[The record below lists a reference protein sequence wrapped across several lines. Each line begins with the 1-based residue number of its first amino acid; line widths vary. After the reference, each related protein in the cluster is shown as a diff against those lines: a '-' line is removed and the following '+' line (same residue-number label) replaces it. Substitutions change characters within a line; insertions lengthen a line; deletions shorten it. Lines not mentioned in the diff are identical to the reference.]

1 MKGTKCAFGW
11 LLLFVALLAGAFY
24 DAGKQENFLL
34 ATSKPFKGV
43 TAWIRHMLYHPWISI
58 PPSPDWR
65 FLPAVIGSEIWL
77 LRISDGTLVRRL
89 KGGQDPLALRTSDFK
104 YLVRFSPDG
113 QLLGVVTI
121 IKYTGD
127 KSYTNHFFASVWRI
141 KDGKQL
147 YQFNRYVPIT
157 VVWNA
162 DACLLSDGT
171 LYIACAFYE
180 GKKAKTA
187 LWRIR
192 KGKWDLVKTW
202 QVGANLA
209 FSPNGKWLA
218 ISLDHTTQLWRLTPS
233 TPRLVHK
240 LPNMGKVLNFSHNSQ
255 FLAISIKI
263 PDEPRRVSVYQIAD
277 GQLVGRFKV
286 VEKER
291 EIAYSLS
298 VAPNGRL
305 IAILS
310 SHSSI
315 DYLRIW
321 QVRDGKQVCSLEWK
335 EESITEVIGF
345 SPDGR
350 QVAFIAPSGLYFW
363 NIANGQ
369 LKRVSDFEGG
379 FLTDIVFAPKPLP
392 FVATTGDP
400 YIRIWEVSTGRLVKI
415 LKATPYESDA
425 WRIAFS
431 PDGRF
436 LASGAAGDCG
446 DDTISVWQVE
456 GWRELWRKLNHH
468 GASSA
473 ISVAFSPD
481 SELLA
486 SCGWDGTIRFWR
498 TKDGQPLNVIK
509 GQVIER
515 KKVMFDNQERE
526 VEWRERFHTLAF
538 LADGKT
544 LITGGSLGIAFWDVP
559 TGQLL
564 KRWTKEQ
571 EVWSIALSPDGQW
584 LAIGTKHGY
593 IALYRLIDGE
603 CLWRYK
609 IASHEIRVAVAM
621 SPDGQ
626 FLACSNGE
634 VRRVADGMVVQRLP
648 NLLGHI
654 FQIAFSPD
662 GKWLGIACRYGLLMW
677 Q

>member
-1 MKGTKCAFGW
+1 MKGTKCTFGW
-11 LLLFVALLAGAFY
+11 LLLFAAILAGAFY
-24 DAGKQENFLL
+24 DAGKQEHFLL

-43 TAWIRHMLYHPWISI
+43 TAWIRHSWISVR
-58 PPSPDWR
+58 PSPDWR

-77 LRISDGTLVRRL
+77 LRTSDGTLVRRL
-89 KGGQDPLALRTSDFK
+89 KGGQDPLALKTSDFT

-147 YQFNRYVPIT
+147 YQFSRYVPIT
-157 VVWNA
+157 VVRNA

-180 GKKAKTA
+180 GKRAKTA

-192 KGKWDLVKTW
+192 KEKWDLVKTW
-202 QVGANLA
+202 QEGADLA

-218 ISLDHTTQLWRLTPS
+218 IGLVRNTQLWRLTPS
-233 TPRLVHK
+233 TPHLVHK
-240 LPNMGKVLNFSHNSQ
+240 LPNVGKMLSFSHNSQ

-263 PDEPRRVSVYQIAD
+263 PDEPLQGSVYQVSN
-277 GQLVGRFKV
+277 GQLMGRFKV
-286 VEKER
+286 GEKEE
-291 EIAYSLS
+291 EIADSFS

-310 SHSSI
+310 SHNNI

-321 QVRDGKQVCSLEWK
+321 RVRDGKQVCSLEWR
-335 EESITEVIGF
+335 EESVEKVLGF
-345 SPDGR
+345 SPDKR
-350 QVAFIAPSGLYFW
+350 QVAFIASSGLYFW
-363 NIANGQ
+363 NLANGQ
-369 LKRVSDFEGG
+369 LKRVMDLEGG
-379 FLTDIVFAPKPLP
+379 FLADIVFAPKPLP
-392 FVATTGDP
+392 FVATTGGP
-400 YIRIWEVSTGRLVKI
+400 YIRIWEISTGRLVKI

-498 TKDGQPLNVIK
+498 TKDGQPLKVIK
-509 GQVIER
+509 GQVTER
-515 KKVMFDNQERE
+515 RKVIFDNQERE
-526 VEWRERFHTLAF
+526 VEWRERFHDLAF

-564 KRWTKEQ
+564 RRWTNEKE
-571 EVWSIALSPDGQW
+571 VCSIALSPDEQ
-584 LAIGTKHGY
+584 LIAIGTEHGY

-609 IASHEIRVAVAM
+609 IASHQIHVAM

-648 NLLGHI
+648 NPLGHI

-662 GKWLGIACRYGLLMW
+662 GKRLGTACRYGLLMW